1 MIASDNHGQIRRRRE
16 TENRTRDRPVATPPP
31 NLILFSNRGAVTT
44 SAFVFFSSKPW
55 GEAAACSVQKKR
67 HGFNDGERCR
77 RALVI
82 PIGLCLVMAIGY
94 LGLHS
99 GREAPCGES
108 SADEMRRKGGGGS
121 TDNWAS
127 METIRNK
134 KKMNGGNHTT
144 MPVDIACA
152 SVQRP
157 SGSIELR
164 RAQRTI
170 QSTARDAF
178 VILSSR
184 IGVLASRK
192 WPCVCVL
199 PPA

>member
-1 MIASDNHGQIRRRRE
+1 MPLFFSPLNHGGRQRHGQ
-16 TENRTRDRPVATPPP
+16 
-31 NLILFSNRGAVTT
+31 F
-44 SAFVFFSSKPW
+44 K
-55 GEAAACSVQKKR
+55 KKR
-67 HGFNDGERCR
+67 QGFNDRERYR

-127 METIRNK
+127 METIRDK

-144 MPVDIACA
+144 MTVDIACA

-178 VILSSR
+178 VVLSSR